1 MDGKQIPEMNYLMSH
16 VEKKL
21 RKNVKTSTDFIALAG
36 EIENETGALSAS
48 TLKRIWGYVNM
59 NPVPR
64 ESTLDVLVRYIGKN
78 NYKSFCEELKN
89 SKAFNSEFFTADFIN
104 SRDLKSD
111 DYVEI
116 GWAPDRLVTLKFL
129 GDSQFEVES
138 SHNSKLN
145 SGDRFTAANFIKG
158 HPLFISRILRNG
170 DFTPSYIASRQG
182 GLTLLRKLYKR
193 MPTPN

>member
-116 GWAPDRLVTLKFL
+116 G
-129 GDSQFEVES
+129 
-138 SHNSKLN
+138 
-145 SGDRFTAANFIKG
+145 
-158 HPLFISRILRNG
+158 
-170 DFTPSYIASRQG
+170 
-182 GLTLLRKLYKR
+182 
-193 MPTPN
+193 